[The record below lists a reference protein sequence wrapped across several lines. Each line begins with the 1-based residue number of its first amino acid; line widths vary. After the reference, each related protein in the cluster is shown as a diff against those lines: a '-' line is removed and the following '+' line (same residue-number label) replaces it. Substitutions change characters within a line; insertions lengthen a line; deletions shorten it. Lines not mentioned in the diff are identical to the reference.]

1 MSEEP
6 TITLPVNILE
16 QDLSIAELGT
26 IMVLMC
32 LPHLT
37 PIVKNVWLKDK
48 TFEAGL
54 LSLDSK
60 GVITI
65 EDNVA
70 TINFTNQ

>member
-37 PIVKNVWLKDK
+37 PTVKNVWLKDK
-48 TFEAGL
+48 TFESGI

-60 GVITI
+60 GLITI

-70 TINFTNQ
+70 TINFTNE